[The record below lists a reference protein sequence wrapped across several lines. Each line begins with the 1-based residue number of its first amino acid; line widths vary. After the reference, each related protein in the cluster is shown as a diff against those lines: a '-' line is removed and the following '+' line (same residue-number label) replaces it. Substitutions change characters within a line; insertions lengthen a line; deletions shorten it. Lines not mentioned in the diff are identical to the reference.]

1 MNAIN
6 TKNLTSTLKKLYVD
20 NKEKGFSNLYWGE
33 FLQNNPNL
41 KTLYLMND
49 IGSITSIAVPISKKV
64 CLPFIYIFRI
74 VWLLI

>member
-49 IGSITSIAVPISKKV
+49 IGSIAVPISKKV
-64 CLPFIYIFRI
+64 FLPFIYIFRI